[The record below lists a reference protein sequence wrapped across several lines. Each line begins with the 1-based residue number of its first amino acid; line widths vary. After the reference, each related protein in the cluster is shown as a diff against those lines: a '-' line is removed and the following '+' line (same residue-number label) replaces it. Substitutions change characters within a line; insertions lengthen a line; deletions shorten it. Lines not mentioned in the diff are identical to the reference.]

1 MRALRRRFY
10 PGSRFCDPERIRQRI
25 AWMNSSSALRM
36 VDPNKLVPLRR
47 DSGDDQA
54 RAEETRWLER
64 VRDASDTSSFNAL
77 FERYTPRL
85 TRWMRAQ
92 GCESTAAE
100 TIVQEVMVTVWT
112 NARMFDSAK
121 ASARTWLY
129 ALARNRMIDHHR
141 ANTRRYKAHEALRWN
156 AGEEA
161 SEEHLAEG
169 DVNRS
174 RMAGLLEALPPEQ
187 REILLLAYV
196 EGRSHREIARELELP
211 VGTVKSRARLAF
223 KKLRVMMGEPA

>member
-1 MRALRRRFY
+1 
-10 PGSRFCDPERIRQRI
+10 
-25 AWMNSSSALRM
+25 M